1 MTHENNQNP
10 DDLNWMDIARE
21 DAINDVRHSGQ
32 RLPFIA
38 AAVSL
43 LIIGGG
49 AVFAQTSTEAPA
61 QAEEISVVQ
70 TSQTPSAVGDPVI
83 SALSTAAPSAAA
95 TAIGATAIG
104 STTITPAVTPGG
116 IPVIPNVAPGVGGYD
131 DDEDDEDEDD
141 DRHGDDDDHEDHD
154 DEEDDD

>member
-10 DDLNWMDIARE
+10 DDLNWMEISRE

-49 AVFAQTSTEAPA
+49 AVFAQTSNETPA
-61 QAEEISVVQ
+61 QAEEISVTQ
-70 TSQTPSAVGDPVI
+70 TSQTSSTVSDPAVSSPSA
-83 SALSTAAPSAAA
+83 TTPS
-95 TAIGATAIG
+95 
-104 STTITPAVTPGG
+104 G

-131 DDEDDEDEDD
+131 DEDEDEDEDD
-141 DRHGDDDDHEDHD
+141 YEDDDDD
-154 DEEDDD
+154 DEDDD

>member
-10 DDLNWMDIARE
+10 DDLNWMEISRE

-32 RLPFIA
+32 RLPFVA

-49 AVFAQTSTEAPA
+49 AVFAQTSNETPA
-61 QAEEISVVQ
+61 QAEEISVTQ
-70 TSQTPSAVGDPVI
+70 TSQTSSTVSDPAV
-83 SALSTAAPSAAA
+83 SSPSAAVPSV
-95 TAIGATAIG
+95 GG
-104 STTITPAVTPGG
+104 STMTPGG

-131 DDEDDEDEDD
+131 DDDDDEDEDD
-141 DRHGDDDDHEDHD
+141 DDDYEDDDDHEDDDHD
-154 DEEDDD
+154 EDEDDD

>member
-21 DAINDVRHSGQ
+21 DAINEVRHNGQ

-49 AVFAQTSTEAPA
+49 AVFAQTNNEAPA
-61 QAEEISVVQ
+61 QAEEISVTQ
-70 TSQTPSAVGDPVI
+70 SPTAITSSISSPTDGTPAMV
-83 SALSTAAPSAAA
+83 A
-95 TAIGATAIG
+95 TA
-104 STTITPAVTPGG
+104 V
-116 IPVIPNVAPGVGGYD
+116 PVIPNVSPKVNGYHEDDDD
-131 DDEDDEDEDD
+131 DDEEDD
-141 DRHGDDDDHEDHD
+141 DRYEDDDDDDHEDD

>member
-21 DAINDVRHSGQ
+21 DAVNDLRHSGQ

-49 AVFAQTSTEAPA
+49 ALFAQTSNESPA
-61 QAEEISVVQ
+61 QAEEIS
-70 TSQTPSAVGDPVI
+70 TSQSPV
-83 SALSTAAPSAAA
+83 AAPSTDA
-95 TAIGATAIG
+95 
-104 STTITPAVTPGG
+104 PAMSPSG
-116 IPVIPNVAPGVGGYD
+116 IPVIPNVAPKVNGYYED
-131 DDEDDEDEDD
+131 DDEDEDEDYEDDHEEDDDHDEDEDD
-141 DRHGDDDDHEDHD
+141 D
-154 DEEDDD
+154 

>member
-10 DDLNWMDIARE
+10 DDLNWMEISRE

-32 RLPFIA
+32 RLPFVA

-49 AVFAQTSTEAPA
+49 AVFAQASNETPA
-61 QAEEISVVQ
+61 QAEEISVTQ
-70 TSQTPSAVGDPVI
+70 TSQTSSTVSDPAV
-83 SALSTAAPSAAA
+83 SSPSAAVPSV
-95 TAIGATAIG
+95 GG
-104 STTITPAVTPGG
+104 STITPGG

-131 DDEDDEDEDD
+131 DDDDDEDEDD
-141 DRHGDDDDHEDHD
+141 DDDYE
-154 DEEDDD
+154 EEDDDHDEDEDDD

>member
-10 DDLNWMDIARE
+10 DDLNWMEIARE

-49 AVFAQTSTEAPA
+49 AVFAQTSNETPA
-61 QAEEISVVQ
+61 QAEETSVTQ
-70 TSQTPSAVGDPVI
+70 TSQTSSTVSDPAVSVPSA
-83 SALSTAAPSAAA
+83 TTPS
-95 TAIGATAIG
+95 
-104 STTITPAVTPGG
+104 G

-131 DDEDDEDEDD
+131 DEDDDDDEDDYDEDDDDYEDDDDHEDDDHDEDEDD
-141 DRHGDDDDHEDHD
+141 D
-154 DEEDDD
+154 